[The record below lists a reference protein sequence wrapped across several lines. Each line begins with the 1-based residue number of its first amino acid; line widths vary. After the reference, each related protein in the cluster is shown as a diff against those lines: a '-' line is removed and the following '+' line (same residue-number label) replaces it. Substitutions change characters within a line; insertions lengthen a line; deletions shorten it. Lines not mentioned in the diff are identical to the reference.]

1 MESAYKPVI
10 ILGAGGH
17 AKVIVETLV
26 QLGRDILGF
35 ITPDKK
41 FGDQFCGF
49 SVLGDDSCIN
59 TFSPD
64 DIVLVNGIGVLPRN
78 SQRWV
83 VAKKMRKQ
91 GYMFSTLIHPSAVI
105 ASDVELSEGVQIM
118 AGSVL
123 QPGVRIGVD
132 SIINTGVLIDHDCS
146 IAENCHLAPGVVCS
160 GSVDVGSGS
169 HVGTGVSVIQS
180 ISIGKN
186 SVVAAGSVVYK
197 DIPSNVVFKQA
208 RQEYFDI
215 KND

>member
-1 MESAYKPVI
+1 M
-10 ILGAGGH
+10 
-17 AKVIVETLV
+17 
-26 QLGRDILGF
+26 
-35 ITPDKK
+35 
-41 FGDQFCGF
+41 
-49 SVLGDDSCIN
+49 
-59 TFSPD
+59 
-64 DIVLVNGIGVLPRN
+64 
-78 SQRWV
+78 
-83 VAKKMRKQ
+83 
-91 GYMFSTLIHPSAVI
+91 
-105 ASDVELSEGVQIM
+105 
-118 AGSVL
+118 
-123 QPGVRIGVD
+123 
-132 SIINTGVLIDHDCS
+132 LIDHDCS